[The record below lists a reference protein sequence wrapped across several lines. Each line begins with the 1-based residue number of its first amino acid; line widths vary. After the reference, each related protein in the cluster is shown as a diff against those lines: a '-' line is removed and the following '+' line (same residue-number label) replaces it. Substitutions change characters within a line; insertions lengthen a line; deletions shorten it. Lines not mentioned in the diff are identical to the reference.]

1 MIGTRLNV
9 QEARHRL
16 ARRIAF
22 GNRGQLR
29 RRYREGMEDQ
39 IGSLGLALNA
49 VVWWNS
55 LYLDAAEPLIDPRAY
70 LERLPELAP
79 ELPPG
84 AREFAT
90 EPGHYD
96 FYGQRCVKDLKLRF
110 QTWAP
115 EANALELSFR
125 HNCWKH
131 EEDLTIRYAG
141 LRSLHTDLVVASV
154 QVSTAFDVVLDEVLP
169 YQGGCLHEIGFWG
182 GTMVVAADDLA
193 AVWTG
198 ADCPDRPH

>member
-1 MIGTRLNV
+1 MGRVRFIRFTD
-9 QEARHRL
+9 
-16 ARRIAF
+16 
-22 GNRGQLR
+22 
-29 RRYREGMEDQ
+29 DQ
-39 IGSLGLALNA
+39 G
-49 VVWWNS
+49 
-55 LYLDAAEPLIDPRAY
+55 EPLIDPRAY

-84 AREFAT
+84 ARAFAT

-96 FYGQRCVKDLKLRF
+96 FYGQRCVKDLKLRS

-169 YQGGCLHEIGFWG
+169 HQGGCLHEIGFWG

-193 AVWTG
+193 AVWTA